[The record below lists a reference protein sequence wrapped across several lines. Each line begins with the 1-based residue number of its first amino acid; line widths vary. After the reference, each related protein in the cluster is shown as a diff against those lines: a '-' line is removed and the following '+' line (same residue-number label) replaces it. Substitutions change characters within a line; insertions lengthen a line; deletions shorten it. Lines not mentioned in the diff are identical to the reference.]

1 MKLLIRRLAPVA
13 AVIALLCL
21 AVLTVMVVAL
31 IIRNADTASA
41 QQDTSKDIT
50 LDSNNRAPRGIWSNG
65 TTIWVVNSATNNW
78 KLYAYALD
86 GGARQSGKDINL
98 ASNNKKPRGL
108 WSDGTTIW
116 VSNSQNSK
124 LYAYTLSNGNRDD
137 TKDFG
142 LDSDNGAPRGIWS
155 DGTTIWVVD
164 ENDKK
169 LYAYALD
176 GGTRQSGKDISPS
189 FDRPRPVDM
198 WSDGTTIWIV
208 YDSDPHYADDE
219 DYKLYAFA
227 LDSGERQ
234 SDKDVILVAK
244 TDYDLAYGLWSDGT
258 TMWVSVVDSFTPSYN
273 LYAYDL
279 PKQPAS
285 TDATLSGLG
294 LSAGTLSPTFA
305 TSTTSYTASVGY
317 GVAETT
323 VNATTSDDGANVE
336 FLDGNDNALTDADAN
351 SAGHQVD
358 LDVGENVAKVK
369 VTAEDATTT
378 KTYVLTITRAKA
390 EVGVSAEATEVVEGS
405 DVVFTVSRDAAVAES
420 LGVTVSVAETGAMAP
435 STSEGSRVVTI
446 PTNATSTTLTVATDA
461 DDSTWEAHS
470 TVTATISSTSTYD
483 IESGAGSASTQVKDN
498 DFPAA
503 TATLAV
509 SPNPVT
515 EGGTATATITVTTK
529 ADQQPHGG
537 GGTLTL
543 STASSTA
550 QTNDYGSLSRTSFP
564 IAAADF
570 AAKSISGNS
579 RYQAVYT
586 ATVTTRDDSN
596 VEVGENFKVVMS
608 TSTGSSAALTL
619 ASPTT
624 VTVRIT
630 DNDASLS
637 ALGLSGVTLS
647 PAFSSSTTSY
657 TASVEYAVS
666 ETTISATTAHAS
678 SSAPAVKLNG
688 VLDSDG
694 KVSLAVGSNQITVEM
709 TAEDTTT
716 VRTYSVS
723 VTRAKPEVSISAGAA
738 EITEGGNVAFSVS
751 RDAAAPE
758 SLGVTVSVAETGAM
772 VPDSNEGS
780 RVVTIPTNATSTTL
794 TVTTDADDSTW
805 EAHSRITATISGTS
819 TYDIETG
826 AGSASTLVK
835 DDDFPAATAAF
846 AVSPNPVAEGG
857 KVTATV
863 TVTTN
868 ANEQPHGSGGTLTL
882 KASEGT
888 AQAVDYGRFG
898 QTSFQTAAGD
908 FTSVTVGKATRY
920 RANYTAAIVI
930 TDDSE
935 TESNETFSVTIGK
948 TSAAKIALPST
959 ATTTVTI
966 RANDSTADA
975 TMSALSLSAG
985 PLSPAFSSATTTYT
999 ASVGYADERIT
1010 VNVTK
1015 NSDNAEVEFL
1025 DGSDDEIDDADT
1037 NTAGHQVNLGVGE
1050 NVVKIKVTSE
1060 DGTKTK
1066 TYTVTA
1072 TRAKPEVRIG
1082 ADQTEVV
1089 EGSDVEFTVSRDAAV
1104 SDTLDVLANVT
1115 ESGALLP
1122 SASEGSK
1129 TVTIPSG
1136 ATSTTLTVTTD
1147 SNDDTWEAHSTVTA
1161 TISSTSTYDI
1171 KSGKGS
1177 AQTQVKDN
1185 DFPAA
1190 TATLSV
1196 SPNPAAEGATATAT
1210 IEVVTNANQQ
1220 PHGGGGT
1227 LTLSTSDGTTQSED
1241 HGSLSRTSFS
1251 VAETD
1256 FSLDTVA
1263 NKYKAQYTATV
1274 TITDDSET
1282 ENAETFGIVIGKT
1295 NAAQI
1300 TLPTPATTTVTISAS
1315 DLSTDATLS
1324 ALALSAGT
1332 LTPAFATGTTSYT
1345 ASVGYGVESVTV
1357 TPTASD
1363 SNAAISVNTT
1373 NVDSGSGHSVDLAVG
1388 TTTIQVSVTSQDAS
1402 TTQTYTVAVTRAKPE
1417 VGISAKSA
1425 EVGEGTA
1432 VEFTVSRNAAV
1443 SETLDVAVNVTET
1456 GSLAS
1461 STSEGSKT
1469 VTIPAGTTTA
1479 ALSVSTDSDDNEW
1492 EAHSTVTATIS
1503 SASTYDIKTDGGSAQ
1518 TLVKD
1523 DDFPE
1528 ASATLLVSPNRVFEG
1543 ETATVTI
1550 RVVTDADEQP
1560 HGAGGTLTLSI
1571 SDGTTKSAD
1580 YGSLSQTSFSVSD
1593 TDFSRDTGTKKYKA
1607 KYTATITIT
1616 DDSETEKAETFYIVI
1631 GNTNADLIS
1640 LPVSTTT
1647 VTIRESDHSD
1657 DATLSALALSK
1668 GTLSPSFASGTTSY
1682 TARVGYGVE
1691 SVTVTPTANDSNAAI
1706 SVNTTEVDSGSG
1718 HSVNL
1723 AVGTTTIQVVVTS
1736 QDDSATTTYTV
1747 AVTRAKAEV
1756 SIGTTTAD
1764 VVEGTPVVFRVS
1776 RNAAVS
1782 ESLDVTV
1789 NLTETGDLIA
1799 SADEGDRTVTIP
1811 AGTTTAALSVSTNSD
1826 DDTWEEHS
1834 TVNAAISSTSTYD
1847 IKSGEGSAGTLVK
1860 DDDFP
1865 VAIAALSVSP
1875 ETVVEGGTVVATV
1888 TITTVRNEAPH
1899 TDGGHM
1905 LVSTANDSAIAG
1917 TDYIALA
1924 TSAGTVSF
1932 MEGDFASSTQNGSTR
1947 YRASKQVTI
1956 ATTRDSAQEKTEK
1969 FLVMLDRV
1977 TTGTS
1982 PTASQI
1988 VFYSDSEILTV
1999 NIKDGPESEL
2009 STLALSAGTLSP
2021 AFATSTTSYTA
2032 SVDYGDERI
2041 TVTAPSGTSVTFL
2054 DGSDNEIADADDA
2067 TPGQQVNLVVGQNV
2081 IKVRVADSDNTVLE
2095 TYTVTVTRAKP
2106 EVGISAT
2113 TTNVVE
2119 GSDVVF
2125 IVSRDAAVSEPL
2137 RIRVSVT
2144 ESHTMVSHLVEGEGS
2159 RSVTIPGNATSTT
2172 LKVVTDDD
2180 DTWEA
2185 HSTVTASTTKS
2196 DGYAIKVG
2204 GESAKTRVMDNDFP
2218 DATAELAVSP
2228 SEVTEG
2234 RPVTALVTIVTKRD
2248 ETPHADAGM
2257 IQVLVT
2263 GDTAT
2268 SSVDFI
2274 PPTESRITFAL
2285 ADFQEV
2291 SVGVETRYRASK
2303 QVTIATVDDAEVEG
2317 PETFTIKMIRVTDG
2331 SSPTASRIK
2340 LASDSNARMR
2350 VVTITDNDEEQ
2361 TQPGGGDQNGSS
2373 SGGGG
2378 QGSSTTSG
2386 GNQSAGSS
2394 GGSGS
2399 SRSNRSPSFTE
2410 GSKTTRSVPENV
2422 PVGTKIVNRV
2432 SARDPDGHRVT
2443 YSLGGDDRRSFT
2455 IGSLLGQ
2462 LYTNVELDRETKARY
2477 YVTAVVSDRGG
2488 GSDSIEITIIVTD
2501 VDEAPAV
2508 TGEQAVSQPE
2518 GLTGTVASYNAND
2531 PENGAISWALS
2542 GVDAGAF
2549 SIDNGAL
2556 AFHTP
2561 PDYEAPADA
2570 NRDNVYLVTV
2580 EASDGTYT
2588 STLDV
2593 SVSVTDLDEFPTP
2606 TSTPMPEPTF
2616 TFTATPTMT
2625 PTVVPTATP
2634 TLAPTATPVPTMTPT
2649 AAPAA
2654 TPEST
2659 PKPTPTKTPI
2669 PVPTSTVTPA
2679 PTETPTPAPSV
2690 TPTPEPTATIAPTA
2704 TLVLAPM
2711 ATPVAAAEHGVAL
2724 TLQST
2729 PPPPTATPAP
2739 LVISVQD
2746 GSVPAWL
2753 LLSITVWAILATG
2766 VGVYAYM
2773 RYR

>member
-1 MKLLIRRLAPVA
+1 
-13 AVIALLCL
+13 
-21 AVLTVMVVAL
+21 MVVAL
-31 IIRNADTASA
+31 IIRDADTASA

-50 LDSNNRAPRGIWSNG
+50 LHTDNRAPRGMWSDG
-65 TTIWVVNSATNNW
+65 TTIWVVNAVNNNR

-86 GGARQSGKDINL
+86 GGARQNSKDINL
-98 ASNNKKPRGL
+98 DQNNRKPHGL

-116 VSNSQNSK
+116 VSNSQNPK
-124 LYAYTLSNGNRDD
+124 LYAYTLSNGSRNES
-137 TKDFG
+137 KDIN
-142 LDSDNGAPRGIWS
+142 LDSENSVPRGIWS
-155 DGTTIWVVD
+155 DGTTIWVID

-169 LYAYALD
+169 LYAYALN
-176 GGTRQSGKDISPS
+176 GG
-189 FDRPRPVDM
+189 
-198 WSDGTTIWIV
+198 
-208 YDSDPHYADDE
+208 A
-219 DYKLYAFA
+219 
-227 LDSGERQ
+227 RQ
-234 SDKDVILVAK
+234 SDKDVALSISRLSPV
-244 TDYDLAYGLWSDGT
+244 DVWSDET
-258 TMWVSVVDSFTPSYN
+258 TAWVVYAYSQDYVNSDK

-279 PKQPAS
+279 EGGSRQSDKDIALVADDGRQHRGVWSNGTTIWVSADVATPHGEPVDWPDKLYAYSLPQQPAS
-285 TDATLSGLG
+285 TDATLSALS

-305 TSTTSYTASVGY
+305 TGTTSYTASVGY
-317 GVAETT
+317 GVTETT
-323 VNATTSDDGANVE
+323 VNATTSDDDATVE
-336 FLDGNDNALTDADAN
+336 FLDGSDNALTDADAN

-446 PTNATSTTLTVATDA
+446 PTNATSTTLRVDTDA

-483 IESGAGSASTQVKDN
+483 IKSGAGSASTLVKDN

-503 TATLAV
+503 TATLSV

-529 ADQQPHGG
+529 ANQQPHGG

-564 IAAADF
+564 IETADF

-579 RYQAVYT
+579 RYQTVYT

-637 ALGLSGVTLS
+637 ALDLSGITLS

-688 VLDSDG
+688 VLYSDG
-694 KVSLAVGSNQITVEM
+694 KVSLAVGSNQITVEV

-716 VRTYSVS
+716 IRTYSVS
-723 VTRAKPEVSISAGAA
+723 ITRAKPEVSISASTA

-758 SLGVTVSVAETGAM
+758 SLGVKVSVDETGAM

-805 EAHSRITATISGTS
+805 EAHSTVTATISSAS
-819 TYDIETG
+819 TYDIESG

-835 DDDFPAATAAF
+835 DDDFPAATAVF

-935 TESNETFSVTIGK
+935 TESAETFSVTIGK
-948 TSAAKIALPST
+948 TSAGKIALPST

-1025 DGSDDEIDDADT
+1025 DGSDDEMDDADT
-1037 NTAGHQVNLGVGE
+1037 NTAGHQVDLDVGE
-1050 NVVKIKVTSE
+1050 NVVKIEVTSE

-1066 TYTVTA
+1066 TYTVTV
-1072 TRAKPEVRIG
+1072 TRAKPEVRIDTG
-1082 ADQTEVV
+1082 GTGVI

-1104 SDTLDVLANVT
+1104 SDTLGVTVNVT
-1115 ESGALLP
+1115 EAGALLP

-1171 KSGKGS
+1171 KTGGGS
-1177 AQTQVKDN
+1177 AQTQVNDN

-1210 IEVVTNANQQ
+1210 IEVITNANQQ

-1227 LTLSTSDGTTQSED
+1227 LTLSTSDGTTLPGD
-1241 HGSLSRTSFS
+1241 YGSLSRTSFS
-1251 VAETD
+1251 VADTD

-1263 NKYKAQYTATV
+1263 NKYKARYTATV

-1332 LTPAFATGTTSYT
+1332 LTPTFATGTTSYK

-1357 TPTASD
+1357 TPTAND
-1363 SNAAISVNTT
+1363 SNATVSVDSSE
-1373 NVDSGSGHSVDLAVG
+1373 VDSGSGHPVDLTVG
-1388 TTTIQVSVTSQDAS
+1388 TTTIQVVVTSQDAS
-1402 TTQTYTVAVTRAKPE
+1402 ATTTYTVAVTRAKAE

-1425 EVGEGTA
+1425 EVVEGAA

-1479 ALSVSTDSDDNEW
+1479 SLSVSTDSDDNEW

-1503 SASTYDIKTDGGSAQ
+1503 STSTYDIKSGGGSAQ

-1528 ASATLLVSPNRVFEG
+1528 ATAVLSVLPNPAAEG
-1543 ETATVTI
+1543 ETATATI

-1580 YGSLSQTSFSVSD
+1580 YGSLSLTSFSVAD
-1593 TDFSRDTGTKKYKA
+1593 TDFSLDTSAKKYKA
-1607 KYTATITIT
+1607 KYTATITII
-1616 DDSETEKAETFYIVI
+1616 DDDKTEEAEKFYIVV
-1631 GNTNADLIS
+1631 GNTNAGRIS

-1647 VTIRESDHSD
+1647 VTIRKSDHSD
-1657 DATLSALALSK
+1657 DATLSALRLSA
-1668 GTLSPSFASGTTSY
+1668 GTLSPSFDSGTTSY
-1682 TARVGYGVE
+1682 TASVGYGVE

-1718 HSVNL
+1718 HSVDL
-1723 AVGTTTIQVVVTS
+1723 AVGTTTVQVVVTS

-1747 AVTRAKAEV
+1747 SVTRAKPEV

-1776 RNAAVS
+1776 RDAAVS
-1782 ESLDVTV
+1782 ESLGVTV
-1789 NLTETGDLIA
+1789 NVTETGDLIA
-1799 SADEGDRTVTIP
+1799 STDEGDRTVTIP
-1811 AGTTTAALSVSTNSD
+1811 SGTTTAAMSVSTNSD

-1888 TITTVRNEAPH
+1888 TVTTEGDKAPH

-1924 TSAGTVSF
+1924 TSTGTLSF
-1932 MEGDFASSTQNGSTR
+1932 VENDFASSTQNGSTR

-1956 ATTRDSAQEKTEK
+1956 TTTRDSNQEGTEK
-1969 FLVMLDRV
+1969 FLVMLGKV
-1977 TTGTS
+1977 ATGTS

-1988 VFYSDSEILTV
+1988 VFYSDSQNLTV
-1999 NIKDGPESEL
+1999 KIEDGPESEL

-2032 SVDYGDERI
+2032 DVDYGDERI
-2041 TVTAPSGTSVTFL
+2041 TVTVPSGTSVTFL

-2113 TTNVVE
+2113 TTDVVE
-2119 GSDVVF
+2119 GSYVVF

-2144 ESHTMVSHLVEGEGS
+2144 ESHTMVSDDFEGEGS

-2180 DTWEA
+2180 GMWEP

-2196 DGYAIKVG
+2196 DTYAIKVG
-2204 GESAKTRVMDNDFP
+2204 RESAKTRVMDNDFP

-2234 RPVTALVTIVTKRD
+2234 RSVTALVTIVTKRD

-2317 PETFTIKMIRVTDG
+2317 PETFNIELARVTDG
-2331 SSPTASRIK
+2331 SSPTASRIT

-2350 VVTITDNDEEQ
+2350 VVTIKDNDEEQ
-2361 TQPGGGDQNGSS
+2361 TQPGGDDQNGSS

-2378 QGSSTTSG
+2378 QSSSTTG
-2386 GNQSAGSS
+2386 GGGGGS

-2410 GSKTTRSVPENV
+2410 GAKTTRSVSENV
-2422 PVGTKIVNRV
+2422 PVGTKVGKRV
-2432 SARDPDGHRVT
+2432 SARDPDGDRVT

-2477 YVTAVVSDRGG
+2477 YVTAVVSDRRG

-2570 NRDNVYLVTV
+2570 NRDNVYLVTI

-2606 TSTPMPEPTF
+2606 TSTPTPAPTF

-2649 AAPAA
+2649 AAPVA
-2654 TPEST
+2654 TPKSM
-2659 PKPTPTKTPI
+2659 PTPTSTPI
-2669 PVPTSTVTPA
+2669 PVPTPTVTPA

-2690 TPTPEPTATIAPTA
+2690 TPTPEPTATITPTA

>member
-13 AVIALLCL
+13 AVSALLCL

-31 IIRNADTASA
+31 IIEEADTASA

-50 LDSNNRAPRGIWSNG
+50 LDGE
-65 TTIWVVNSATNNW
+65 
-78 KLYAYALD
+78 
-86 GGARQSGKDINL
+86 
-98 ASNNKKPRGL
+98 
-108 WSDGTTIW
+108 
-116 VSNSQNSK
+116 
-124 LYAYTLSNGNRDD
+124 
-137 TKDFG
+137 
-142 LDSDNGAPRGIWS
+142 NGAPRGIWS
-155 DGTTIWVVD
+155 DGTTIWAVD
-164 ENDKK
+164 FSDRK

-176 GGTRQSGKDISPS
+176 GGTRQSGKDISLISNKKFHGLWSDKTTIWVSDTTDRKLYAYTLSDGSRDESKEFSLDNDNVAPRGVWSDGATIWVIDENDKKLYAYALNGGARQSSKDISLS
-189 FDRPRPVDM
+189 FDRPRPVDI
-198 WSDGTTIWIV
+198 WSDGTTMWV
-208 YDSDPHYADDE
+208 AYDNHTNYVAND
-219 DYKLYAFA
+219 DYKLYAFS

-234 SDKDVILVAK
+234 SDMDVAISIDPDRLNK
-244 TDYDLAYGLWSDGT
+244 GIWSDGT
-258 TMWVSVVDSFTPSYN
+258 TIWVSDTVLDKLF
-273 LYAYDL
+273 AYSL
-279 PKQPAS
+279 PQEPAS
-285 TDATLSGLG
+285 TDATLNALS

-317 GVAETT
+317 GITETT
-323 VNATTSDDGANVE
+323 VNATTSDDSATVE
-336 FLDGNDNALTDADAN
+336 FLDGSDNSLTDADGN
-351 SAGHQVD
+351 TAGHQVD

-378 KTYVLTITRAKA
+378 KTYVLTITRAKV
-390 EVGVSAEATEVVEGS
+390 EVGVSANATEVVEGS
-405 DVVFTVSRDAAVAES
+405 DVVFTVSRDAAVTES
-420 LGVTVSVAETGAMAP
+420 LGVTVSVAETGAMVP

-446 PTNATSTTLTVATDA
+446 SANATSTTLTVATDA

-483 IESGAGSASTQVKDN
+483 IKSGAGSASTQVKDN

-503 TATLAV
+503 TATLSV

-529 ADQQPHGG
+529 ANQQPHGS

-550 QTNDYGSLSRTSFP
+550 QTNDYGDLSRTSFT
-564 IAAADF
+564 IAATDF

-586 ATVTTRDDSN
+586 GTVKTRDDSD
-596 VEVGENFKVVMS
+596 VEVGENFNVVMS

-637 ALGLSGVTLS
+637 ALELSGVTLS

-694 KVSLAVGSNQITVEM
+694 KVSLAVGDNTITVDVA
-709 TAEDTTT
+709 AEDTTT
-716 VRTYSVS
+716 VRTYSVT
-723 VTRAKPEVSISAGAA
+723 VTRAKPEVSISASAS
-738 EITEGGNVAFSVS
+738 EITEGGSVAFSVS
-751 RDAAAPE
+751 RNAAAPE
-758 SLGVTVSVAETGAM
+758 SLGVTVSVSETGAM
-772 VPDSNEGS
+772 TPDSNEGS

-794 TVTTDADDSTW
+794 TVATDADDSAW
-805 EAHSRITATISGTS
+805 EAHSTVTATISS
-819 TYDIETG
+819 ASAYDIESG

-835 DDDFPAATAAF
+835 DDDFPAATAVF
-846 AVSPNPVAEGG
+846 AVSPNPVSEGG
-857 KVTATV
+857 TVTATV

-868 ANEQPHGSGGTLTL
+868 ANEQPHGSGGTITL

-888 AQAVDYGRFG
+888 AQAMDYGRFG
-898 QTSFQTAAGD
+898 QTSFQTGASD
-908 FTSVTVGKATRY
+908 FSSVTVGKATRY

-935 TESNETFSVTIGK
+935 TESAETFSVTIGK

-985 PLSPAFSSATTTYT
+985 TLSPAFSSATTTYT
-999 ASVGYADERIT
+999 ASAGYADERIT
-1010 VNVTK
+1010 VNVSK

-1025 DGSDDEIDDADT
+1025 DGSDDEMDDADT
-1037 NTAGHQVNLGVGE
+1037 NTAGHQVDLDVGE
-1050 NVVKIKVTSE
+1050 NVVKIEVTSE

-1066 TYTVTA
+1066 TYTVTV

-1082 ADQTEVV
+1082 ADGTGVV
-1089 EGSDVEFTVSRDAAV
+1089 EGSDIEFTVSRDAAV
-1104 SDTLDVLANVT
+1104 SDTLDVATNVT
-1115 ESGALLP
+1115 ETGALLP

-1136 ATSTTLTVTTD
+1136 ATSTTLTVATD
-1147 SNDDTWEAHSTVTA
+1147 ADDSTWEAHTTVTA

-1171 KSGKGS
+1171 KTGGGS
-1177 AQTQVKDN
+1177 AQTQVNDN

-1241 HGSLSRTSFS
+1241 YGSLSQTSFS

-1332 LTPAFATGTTSYT
+1332 LKPTFATGTTSYT

-1357 TPTASD
+1357 TPTAND
-1363 SNAAISVNTT
+1363 SNATVSVDSTE
-1373 NVDSGSGHSVDLAVG
+1373 VDSGSGHSVDLAVG
-1388 TTTIQVSVTSQDAS
+1388 TTTVQVVVTSQDAS
-1402 TTQTYTVAVTRAKPE
+1402 ATGTYTVAVTRAKPE
-1417 VGISAKSA
+1417 VGISAKSM
-1425 EVGEGTA
+1425 EVGEGAA

-1456 GSLAS
+1456 EALVPSA
-1461 STSEGSKT
+1461 SEGSKT

-1479 ALSVSTDSDDNEW
+1479 ALSVSTDSDDNTW
-1492 EAHSTVTATIS
+1492 EAHSTTTATIS
-1503 SASTYDIKTDGGSAQ
+1503 SASTYDIKTGGGSAQ

-1523 DDFPE
+1523 DDFP
-1528 ASATLLVSPNRVFEG
+1528 AATAVLSVLPNPAAEG
-1543 ETATVTI
+1543 ETATATI
-1550 RVVTDADEQP
+1550 EVVTDANEQP
-1560 HGAGGTLTLSI
+1560 HRGGGTLTLSTA
-1571 SDGTTKSAD
+1571 SSTAQTND
-1580 YGSLSQTSFSVSD
+1580 YGSLSLTSFSVAD
-1593 TDFSRDTGTKKYKA
+1593 TDFSLDTSAKKYKA
-1607 KYTATITIT
+1607 KYTATITII
-1616 DDSETEKAETFYIVI
+1616 DDDKTEEAEKFYIVV
-1631 GNTNADLIS
+1631 GNTNAGRIS

-1647 VTIRESDHSD
+1647 VTIRKSDHSD

-1668 GTLSPSFASGTTSY
+1668 GQLSPSFASGTTSY
-1682 TARVGYGVE
+1682 TASVGYGVE
-1691 SVTVTPTANDSNAAI
+1691 RVTVTPTANDSNAAI

-1718 HSVNL
+1718 HSVDL
-1723 AVGTTTIQVVVTS
+1723 AVGTTTVQVVVTS
-1736 QDDSATTTYTV
+1736 EDDSATTTYTV
-1747 AVTRAKAEV
+1747 AVSRAKAEV
-1756 SIGTTTAD
+1756 SIGTTTTD

-1782 ESLDVTV
+1782 ESLGVTV
-1789 NLTETGDLIA
+1789 NVTETGDLIA
-1799 SADEGDRTVTIP
+1799 SADKGDRTVTIP

-1860 DDDFP
+1860 DNDFP
-1865 VAIAALSVSP
+1865 TAIAALSVSP
-1875 ETVVEGGTVVATV
+1875 ETVVEGGTVAATV
-1888 TITTVRNEAPH
+1888 TITTVWNEAPH

-1905 LVSTANDSAIAG
+1905 LVSTANDSAISG
-1917 TDYIALA
+1917 TDYTALT

-1932 MEGDFASSTQNGSTR
+1932 VESDFASSTQNGSTQ
-1947 YRASKQVTI
+1947 YRASKQVTV
-1956 ATTRDSAQEKTEK
+1956 ATTRDSAQERTEK
-1969 FLVMLDRV
+1969 FLVMLEKV

-2032 SVDYGDERI
+2032 NVDYGDEQI
-2041 TVTAPSGTSVTFL
+2041 TVTTPNGTSVTFL
-2054 DGSDNEIADADDA
+2054 DGSDTEIADADDA

-2113 TTNVVE
+2113 TTDVVE

-2144 ESHTMVSHLVEGEGS
+2144 ESHTMVSDDFEGEGS

-2172 LKVVTDDD
+2172 LRVVTDDD

-2204 GESAKTRVMDNDFP
+2204 GKSAKTRVMDNDFP

-2228 SEVTEG
+2228 SEVVEG
-2234 RPVTALVTIVTKRD
+2234 RPVTALVTIVTARG

-2263 GDTAT
+2263 SNTAT

-2285 ADFQEV
+2285 ADFQKVET
-2291 SVGVETRYRASK
+2291 VGEETRYRASK

-2317 PETFTIKMIRVTDG
+2317 PETFTIALARVTDS
-2331 SSPTASRIK
+2331 SSPTASRITLDPSAK
-2340 LASDSNARMR
+2340 LRM
-2350 VVTITDNDEEQ
+2350 VTITDNDEEQ

-2378 QGSSTTSG
+2378 QSSSTTG
-2386 GNQSAGSS
+2386 GGG

-2410 GSKTTRSVPENV
+2410 GSKTTRSVSENV
-2422 PVGTKIVNRV
+2422 PVGTKVGKRV
-2432 SARDPDGHRVT
+2432 SARDPDGDRIT

-2501 VDEAPAV
+2501 VDEAPMV

-2570 NRDNVYLVTV
+2570 NLDNVYLVTV

-2634 TLAPTATPVPTMTPT
+2634 TLAPTATPVPAMTPT

-2711 ATPVAAAEHGVAL
+2711 ATPDATAL
-2724 TLQST
+2724 QPT